1 VSEEKPDRCECC
13 QSQTAE
19 LKLYKKCSGSDLE
32 LPDCWYCK
40 LCATT
45 MASTMQR
52 HYGQYSSGERQT
64 IQAICFVGNEIID
77 ALRKPIQIDTSESE
91 LLQLALA
98 CEAWLSTHPEGK
110 KMQEVCRSAI
120 TRATGKKFT

>member
-1 VSEEKPDRCECC
+1 MSEEKPDRCECC

-19 LKLYKKCSGSDLE
+19 LKLYKRCAGSDLKF
-32 LPDCWYCK
+32 PDCWYCN

-52 HYGQYSSGERQT
+52 YYGQYSSAERN
-64 IQAICFVGNEIID
+64 IMQAICFVGNEII
-77 ALRKPIQIDTSESE
+77 AATHAPE
-91 LLQLALA
+91 LLNLALA
-98 CEAWLSTHPEGK
+98 CEMWLSFHPEGK

-120 TRATGKKFT
+120 TRATGKAFT